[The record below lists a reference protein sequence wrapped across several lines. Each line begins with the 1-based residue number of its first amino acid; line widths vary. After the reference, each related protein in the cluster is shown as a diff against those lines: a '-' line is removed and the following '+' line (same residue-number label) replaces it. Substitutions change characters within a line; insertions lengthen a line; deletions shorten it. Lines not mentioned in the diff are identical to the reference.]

1 MITKIKISGQL
12 MGNLIFKDMLFDKD
26 NCLVDMKGDDIY
38 ITFRTK
44 WEARKAIR
52 DTFNTFKNEGRP
64 VGGKAGLKYVANKS
78 LSYFNTIA
86 EIL

>member
-1 MITKIKISGQL
+1 MITKIKILGQL

-26 NCLVDMKGDDIY
+26 NCLTDTKGDVIY

-44 WEARKAIR
+44 WEAQKAIR
-52 DTFNTFKNEGRP
+52 DAYSTFKNEGRP
-64 VGGKAGLKYVANKS
+64 VGGNAGLKYVANKS
-78 LSYFNTIA
+78 LSYFKTIA